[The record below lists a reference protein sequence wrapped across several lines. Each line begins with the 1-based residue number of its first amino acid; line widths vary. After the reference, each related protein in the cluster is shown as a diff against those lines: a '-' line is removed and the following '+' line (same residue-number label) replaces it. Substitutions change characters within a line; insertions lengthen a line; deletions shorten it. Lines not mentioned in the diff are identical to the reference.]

1 MKNLRKEHLPTKI
14 CLVCERPF
22 SWLKKWEREWESVKY
37 CSEKCKRTKNK
48 LKKFKMKNILIV
60 GAGRGI
66 GLATAEL
73 LKGENLYTISRNST
87 PELENLG
94 TQFFEVDVSKDDLNE
109 ISLPEELHGLVFCPG
124 SINLRPFNRL
134 TEDDF
139 LADFNQNFMG
149 AVRVIQKCLPALK
162 KSKSASIVLFSTV
175 AAKLGMPF
183 HTSIAASKGAIE
195 GFAKSL
201 AAELA
206 AANIRVNVIA
216 PSLSDTALAAQLLST
231 EEKRAASAKRHPLQR
246 IGSPEDSAQLVEFL
260 LSEKS
265 SWMTGQII
273 GLDGGL
279 GNIKV

>member
-1 MKNLRKEHLPTKI
+1 MI
-14 CLVCERPF
+14 
-22 SWLKKWEREWESVKY
+22 
-37 CSEKCKRTKNK
+37 
-48 LKKFKMKNILIV
+48 NILIV
-60 GAGRGI
+60 GAGKGI
-66 GLATAEL
+66 GLETARL
-73 LKGENLYTISRNST
+73 LKEENLFTISRHAT
-87 PELENLG
+87 PELDELE
-94 TQFFEVDVSKDDLNE
+94 TQFFELDVSKDDLSE
-109 ISLPEELHGLVFCPG
+109 LSLPEELHGLVFCPG

-134 TEDDF
+134 TEEDF
-139 LADFNQNFMG
+139 LADFNQNFVG

-175 AAKLGMPF
+175 AAKVGMPF

-216 PSLSDTALAAQLLST
+216 PSLSDTSLAAQLLSS
-231 EEKRAASAKRHPLQR
+231 EEKRMASAKRHPLQR
-246 IGSPEDSAQLVEFL
+246 IGLPEDSAQLAAFL
-260 LSEKS
+260 LSDKS

-279 GNIKV
+279 GNIKL